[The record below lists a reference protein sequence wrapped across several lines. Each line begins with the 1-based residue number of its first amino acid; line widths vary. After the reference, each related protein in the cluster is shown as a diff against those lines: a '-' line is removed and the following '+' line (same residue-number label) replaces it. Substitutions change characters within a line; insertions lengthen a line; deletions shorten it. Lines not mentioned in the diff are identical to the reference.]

1 MTSYFSGRKTQGIN
15 TLSPLLFPP
24 SFQSL
29 AGLPIGNP
37 SRLQRARKPTDAT
50 QTNQL
55 NGGESRVTVEVGRR
69 SVQKFSGTF
78 ALTTSG
84 SSFLLPDVGSWHRL
98 SVLNYFNGFITGF
111 STSVFLSHYYKIN
124 FTYFSLLSKNDYYI
138 CGSIVFLL
146 NIVVLSFILKILG

>member
-55 NGGESRVTVEVGRR
+55 NGGESRVTVEVGRK

-84 SSFLLPDVGSWHRL
+84 SSFLLPDVGS
-98 SVLNYFNGFITGF
+98 
-111 STSVFLSHYYKIN
+111 
-124 FTYFSLLSKNDYYI
+124 
-138 CGSIVFLL
+138 
-146 NIVVLSFILKILG
+146 